1 LNEELNV
8 VTYDRAVAARLEA
21 IFNEDLGHAEPVTYE
36 RWKDRGLKAR
46 LVELVAIPLR
56 DQF

>member
-1 LNEELNV
+1 M
-8 VTYDRAVAARLEA
+8 TYDRAVAARLEA
-21 IFNEDLGHAEPVTYE
+21 ALADDLAHAERVTYE

-46 LVELVAIPLR
+46 LVELVVIPLR